1 MPRPK
6 NISKISSFRPHLSS
20 LKRKTVCRFT
30 LIELLVVI
38 AIIAILAAMLLP
50 ALKSAREKARTIS
63 CAANL
68 KQIGSAGQIYIGDWR
83 EHITY
88 SGADATNYHPWTVQL
103 ATSCGYKLNS
113 TGWIDGNGSTSKV
126 YRCPSTTKKPSSA
139 AWDISRYSRGNNYV
153 QNRSLD
159 LFYFNDKK
167 GINGVG
173 RRLSE
178 IRQPSKAFYISEAA
192 NSVAPVC
199 YISYEFAGS
208 WFGYYHNNGLNVL
221 FLDGHAVYAKK
232 SAFTTMRAF
241 SVWSKKNYPFWS
253 HY

>member
-1 MPRPK
+1 MAKHP
-6 NISKISSFRPHLSS
+6 NTITTSSLISHLSY
-20 LKRKTVCRFT
+20 LRGKTARCFT

-63 CAANL
+63 CGANL
-68 KQIGSAGQIYIGDWR
+68 KQIGSAGHLYNSNWN

-103 ATSCGYKLNS
+103 ATSCGYKLDS
-113 TGWIDGNGSTSKV
+113 TGWIDSTDTTARV
-126 YRCPSTTKKPSSA
+126 YRCPSTTKKPSTA
-139 AWDISRYSRGNNYV
+139 AWDISRYSRANNYV

-173 RRLSE
+173 RRLAE
-178 IRQPSKAFYISEAA
+178 IKQPSKTLYISEAA

-199 YISYEFAGS
+199 YISYEFAS
-208 WFGYYHNNGLNVL
+208 TWFGFYHNNGLNVL
-221 FLDGHAVYAKK
+221 FLDGHVQYAKK
-232 SAFTTMRAF
+232 EAFTKMRAF
-241 SVWSKKNYPFWS
+241 SVWSKSKYPFWA